1 MAPGLK
7 KPSKVYSKF
16 KKQDLGDWKISLK
29 SRNDVLSKPMAYAI
43 YNWYN
48 QNTLLAQ

>member
-29 SRNDVLSKPMAYAI
+29 SKNDVLSTLPMAYAI

-48 QNTLLAQ
+48 